1 MFRIGFRRGACQLSR
16 SRLSGTQWRLY
27 NRCWSDDIEG
37 MVMVD
42 EEQRGRHD
50 EDGTDDEEEVP

>member
-1 MFRIGFRRGACQLSR
+1 MSR
-16 SRLSGTQWRLY
+16 SRLSGTQWRLF
-27 NRCWSDDIEG
+27 NRCWSDDVEG

-50 EDGTDDEEEVP
+50 EDGTDDDEEVP